1 LRRIY
6 SGLDGYSHFIRDC
19 EVSMAETFQ
28 DPLAELRAE
37 FRRPAATL
45 SVGQLGSLF
54 RTRKTEAKDTAA
66 PLPNI
71 RVQRAPRPM
80 PGKLKVSFA
89 SALQRPAARNAPMEA
104 NVEDQLKV
112 TE

>member
-1 LRRIY
+1 
-6 SGLDGYSHFIRDC
+6 
-19 EVSMAETFQ
+19 MAEVFH

-45 SVGQLGSLF
+45 SVGQLGSLL
-54 RTRKTEAKDTAA
+54 RTRKTEAEDTAA
-66 PLPNI
+66 PLPNV

-89 SALQRPAARNAPMEA
+89 SALQRPAARNAPTGA
-104 NVEDQLKV
+104 DAEDQLKV

>member
-1 LRRIY
+1 
-6 SGLDGYSHFIRDC
+6 
-19 EVSMAETFQ
+19 MAEVFH

-37 FRRPAATL
+37 FRRPTGTL
-45 SVGQLGSLF
+45 SVGSLGSLF
-54 RTRKTEAKDTAA
+54 RSAKTEAGETP

-89 SALQRPAARNAPMEA
+89 SALRRPSARSAPNGA
-104 NVEDQLKV
+104 DVEEQMKV

>member
-1 LRRIY
+1 
-6 SGLDGYSHFIRDC
+6 
-19 EVSMAETFQ
+19 MAETFQ

-37 FRRPAATL
+37 FRRPTGAL
-45 SVGQLGSLF
+45 SVGSLGVLF
-54 RTRKTEAKDTAA
+54 RAKAEDTSP

-80 PGKLKVSFA
+80 PEKLNVSFA
-89 SALQRPAARNAPMEA
+89 SALRRPAARNAPTGTD
-104 NVEDQLKV
+104 VEEKMKV

>member
-1 LRRIY
+1 
-6 SGLDGYSHFIRDC
+6 
-19 EVSMAETFQ
+19 MAETFQ

-37 FRRPAATL
+37 FRRPTGAL
-45 SVGQLGSLF
+45 SVGSLGSLF
-54 RTRKTEAKDTAA
+54 RTAKAEAGDAP

-80 PGKLKVSFA
+80 PGKLNVSFA
-89 SALQRPAARNAPMEA
+89 SALQRPAVRNAPTGTDG
-104 NVEDQLKV
+104 EDRLKV